1 METDI
6 QLLTDVINYNHDRYI
21 AFKNNLIF
29 EENKDFERILS
40 ARYMKVSRVK
50 KHLIYLL
57 CRFRYIWFCT
67 FTFDDYYINKCDR
80 TKRDLIKNVINSR
93 DFKYI
98 LNVDYGKKTEREH
111 YHCIIATNDSLDLN
125 NYLQDNYSCFCSA
138 LLCNTT
144 IDDVKR
150 LTKYINKLTNHCI
163 KATTKKQR
171 IYYNFKAYDNF
182 RKLSSHEK
190 WVMYKRD
197 CVSLLDK
204 ANTSGKINV

>member
-6 QLLTDVINYNHDRYI
+6 QLLTNVINYNHNRYI
-21 AFKNNLIF
+21 AFKNNLVF
-29 EENKDFERILS
+29 EENKDYERLLC

-57 CRFRYIWFCT
+57 CRYNYIWFCT
-67 FTFDDYYINKCDR
+67 FTFNDYYINKCDR
-80 TKRDLIKNVINSR
+80 TKRDLIKNVINVR

-98 LNVDYGKKTEREH
+98 LNIDYGKKTEREH
-111 YHCIIATNDSLDLN
+111 YHCIIATNDNLDLN
-125 NYLQDNYSCFCSA
+125 KYLQENYSCFCSA

-144 IDDVKR
+144 IDDIKR

-171 IYYNFKAYDNF
+171 IYYNFNAYDDF
-182 RKLSSHEK
+182 KLLSSHEK
-190 WVMYKRD
+190 WIMYKLD